1 MLKQILQHKVFKNFS
16 YLTIGTVLAQVISL
30 LTILKITHI
39 LVPSEYGVFSF
50 LMVQGTLIL
59 TLGDF
64 GVRNI
69 VIRTIA
75 RDPKTT
81 NDLIVNGTILRT
93 IALVVLVV
101 LYIAYNYFFGHLSVF
116 QMALIFI
123 YAFINCISNLFENAF
138 LGNQKMLPSSL
149 INLTYSII
157 WFASIYVLPANKINV
172 DSLFYIFLIV
182 NAIKALLF
190 FICLKYQ
197 KLLVGKVE
205 NFWISSKKLVK
216 ESWPYFVLVLLM
228 MPFSMLSNNFL
239 DRNSTSEQI
248 GYFNLSQKLIGP
260 VSLLIDIGLAAIFP
274 NLSSLWVKDK
284 DQFAK
289 YVSIGFKYF
298 MLLAL
303 ILCFLFTL
311 FAGDVVRLLFTAK
324 YIPAIKVS
332 QLQIWYL
339 FLTTVDSLMGTILGS
354 VNKEKVILK
363 FGIYKALFCTPFLFY
378 GSMFGA
384 LGLSYGYVAS
394 LAFFQIY
401 LWLGFKKAMN
411 IPLKQIEILWFS
423 SVVLFG
429 VSYFVHQDNTF
440 ILRVII
446 ALLVIGATFAYIS
459 KSYKLAMAK

>member
-149 INLTYSII
+149 INLAYSII
-157 WFASIYVLPANKINV
+157 WFGSIYVLPANKINV

-182 NAIKALLF
+182 NAIKTLLF

>member
-81 NDLIVNGTILRT
+81 NDLIVNGTILRS
-93 IALVVLVV
+93 IALVVLIV

-149 INLTYSII
+149 INLAYSII
-157 WFASIYVLPANKINV
+157 WFGSIYVLPANKINV

-411 IPLKQIEILWFS
+411 IPLKQIETLWLS

>member
-1 MLKQILQHKVFKNFS
+1 MLKQILRHKVFKNFS

-81 NDLIVNGTILRT
+81 NDLIVNGTILRS
-93 IALVVLVV
+93 IALVILIL
-101 LYIAYNYFFGHLSVF
+101 LYIVYNYFLGSLSVT
-116 QMALIFI
+116 QMALIFV

-149 INLTYSII
+149 INLVYSIL
-157 WFASIYVLPANKINV
+157 WFAAVYVLPANKLNV
-172 DSLFYIFLIV
+172 DNLFDIFLVV

-190 FICLKYQ
+190 FVFLRYQ

-239 DRNSTSEQI
+239 DLNSTSEQI

-284 DQFAK
+284 DQFGK

-339 FLTTVDSLMGTILGS
+339 FLTTVDSLMGTILGA
-354 VNKEKVILK
+354 VNKEKTILK
-363 FGIYKALFCTPFLFY
+363 FGIYKALFCTPFLYY
-378 GSMFGA
+378 GSKFGA

-401 LWLGFKKAMN
+401 LWVGFKKAMN

-423 SVVLFG
+423 SVVLFAI
-429 VSYFVHQDNTF
+429 SYFVHQDNTF
-440 ILRVII
+440 ILRVVI
-446 ALLVIGATFAYIS
+446 ALFAIGATFAYIS
-459 KSYKLAMAK
+459 KSYKLAVVK